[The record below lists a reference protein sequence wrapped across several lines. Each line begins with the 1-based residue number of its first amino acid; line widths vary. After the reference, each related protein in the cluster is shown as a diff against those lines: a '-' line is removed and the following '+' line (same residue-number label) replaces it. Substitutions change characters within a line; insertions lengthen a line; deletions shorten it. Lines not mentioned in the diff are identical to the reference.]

1 MAPRPCDSI
10 GLYWT
15 DEAIIM
21 SLEGM
26 GKGSPVPENVSVD
39 VNPYQCKPSYLPDGI
54 WYLIHPDHN
63 KNSEH
68 GFWRARGEAT
78 EIFMNSVIKGWR
90 TTLDFYEGR
99 APHGQ
104 RTNWVMQ
111 EYRITRKGLCGYRN
125 PKESSLLC
133 RVFLSSGGP
142 NQETKLNLGG
152 KEIAGVDH
160 IHPKPSVVPKSGSTT
175 RQRYM
180 SESQAADLS
189 CPKAWLVASQSCSWR
204 LDPGVGAVRG
214 YLAVQITF
222 CSLMCLE
229 IPDDRCVSIE
239 LRRRDPVELARK
251 QQLDGGTCASS
262 TRNRD
267 DNTGPLDYDDIYD
280 DDCFSSGDY
289 LELDDLVDGES
300 KSSSSENSL
309 CMTPTSVKYFDS
321 EALLRDLGAKINR
334 DEQGKDAN
342 VKLSV
347 AALIKPNDVV
357 MRPSNLGS
365 LVKNDGRKSP
375 AKTIDKKFLDKKVPE
390 NAIRSKK
397 ARTWNEGT
405 SNSHDVATSSSSHKA
420 IPRGKKKAVAGRTKK
435 LKKYLCFMPF

>member
-1 MAPRPCDSI
+1 MAPRPRDSI

-21 SLEGM
+21 SLERM
-26 GKGSPVPENVSVD
+26 EKGSPVPENVSVD

-54 WYLIHPDHN
+54 WYLIRSDHN

-68 GFWRARGEAT
+68 GFWRARGEAI

-90 TTLDFYEGR
+90 TTLDFYEGW

-111 EYRITRKGLCGYRN
+111 EYRITRKGLCSYSN
-125 PKESSLLC
+125 PKESNLLC
-133 RVFLSSGGP
+133 RVFLSSGGS

-152 KEIAGVDH
+152 KEIAGGNH
-160 IHPKPSVVPKSGSTT
+160 IHPKPSVVP
-175 RQRYM
+175 R
-180 SESQAADLS
+180 
-189 CPKAWLVASQSCSWR
+189 VAV
-204 LDPGVGAVRG
+204 P
-214 YLAVQITF
+214 
-222 CSLMCLE
+222 
-229 IPDDRCVSIE
+229 PDNVT
-239 LRRRDPVELARK
+239 A
-251 QQLDGGTCASS
+251 
-262 TRNRD
+262 RNRD
-267 DNTGPLDYDDIYD
+267 DNTGPLAVPGGLPIIALEDMDD
-280 DDCFSSGDY
+280 DDCFSRGDY
-289 LELDDLVDGES
+289 LELNDLLDGES
-300 KSSSSENSL
+300 KSSSSDNSS
-309 CMTPTSVKYFDS
+309 CVTPTSDKYFDS
-321 EALLRDLGAKINR
+321 QALLRDLEVKINR

-347 AALIKPNDVV
+347 AASIKPNDVV

-397 ARTWNEGT
+397 ARKWNEGT
-405 SNSHDVATSSSSHKA
+405 SNSHDVATSSRSHKA
-420 IPRGKKKAVAGRTKK
+420 IPRGEKKAVAGRTKK

>member
-1 MAPRPCDSI
+1 MAPRPRDSI

-26 GKGSPVPENVSVD
+26 EKGSPVPENVSVD

-63 KNSEH
+63 KKSEH

-111 EYRITRKGLCGYRN
+111 EYRITQKGLCSYRN

-175 RQRYM
+175 GQRYM
-180 SESQAADLS
+180 SESQ
-189 CPKAWLVASQSCSWR
+189 V
-204 LDPGVGAVRG
+204 
-214 YLAVQITF
+214 
-222 CSLMCLE
+222 
-229 IPDDRCVSIE
+229 
-239 LRRRDPVELARK
+239 
-251 QQLDGGTCASS
+251 
-262 TRNRD
+262 RNRD

-300 KSSSSENSL
+300 KSSSSDNSFCL
-309 CMTPTSVKYFDS
+309 TPTSVKYFDS

-357 MRPSNLGS
+357 MRPSNLAPSKDVINMVHIAGS

-375 AKTIDKKFLDKKVPE
+375 AKTIDKKFLDQKVPE